1 MSWLQRVAAP
11 SPMSDP
17 PLPTPE
23 ASLLPP
29 TLRILVVG
37 AGIAGLAA
45 ARALRNA
52 GFRPDVV
59 EKLPASTV
67 PGAGIFLPGNAA
79 RALHELGLD
88 GPVRPL
94 GAVIDAQRFL
104 DETGRVLCEV
114 DLAKL
119 WADVGECR
127 ALPRADLQR
136 VLVSGV
142 GGAVRYEIGVKAVQV
157 AETEALVTFDDGT
170 RAPYDLVIGAD
181 GRRST
186 VRSVAALGGPA
197 RPVGQVVYRSVVA
210 GGPRITD
217 WVGVLGRKAAFVV
230 MPMGGG
236 RLYLY
241 ADEAGTAAPADP
253 PARLRELFGGYGGPV
268 PEVLDAVEKIQVA
281 LTDEVVVGAWSR
293 GPVVLVGDAAHATA
307 PTLSEGAAMALED
320 AVVLAA
326 VLKRAATVPAA
337 LRSYE
342 SRRRPRTTWVLDR
355 TRDRDRTRDVSPALR
370 DPLLRDRGE
379 RIFREHYRLLVDP
392 A

>member
-1 MSWLQRVAAP
+1 
-11 SPMSDP
+11 
-17 PLPTPE
+17 
-23 ASLLPP
+23 LLPP

-79 RALHELGLD
+79 RTLRELDLH

-94 GAVIDAQRFL
+94 GTVIDAQRFL
-104 DETGRVLCEV
+104 DESGRMLCEV

-136 VLVSGV
+136 VLLTGI
-142 GGAVRYEIGVKAVQV
+142 GGAVRYDTGVKAIQL
-157 AETEALVTFDDGT
+157 TDTDTPALVTFDDGA
-170 RAPYDLVIGAD
+170 RATYDLVVGAD

-197 RPVGQVVYRSVVA
+197 RPVGQVVYRSVVS

-241 ADEAGTAAPADP
+241 ADESTTAAPADP
-253 PARLRELFGGYGGPV
+253 AGRLREVFGGYGGPV
-268 PEVLDAVEKIQVA
+268 PEVLGAVEKIQVA

-320 AVVLAA
+320 AVVLADA
-326 VLKRAATVPAA
+326 LATAPSVTRA
-337 LRSYE
+337 LRGYE

>member
-1 MSWLQRVAAP
+1 
-11 SPMSDP
+11 
-17 PLPTPE
+17 
-23 ASLLPP
+23 LLPP

-45 ARALRNA
+45 ARAHRTA
-52 GFRPDVV
+52 GYRPDVV
-59 EKLPASTV
+59 EKLPATTV
-67 PGAGIFLPGNAA
+67 PGAGIFLPGNAT
-79 RALHELGLD
+79 RALRDLGLD

-94 GAVIDAQRFL
+94 GAVVDAQRFL
-104 DETGRVLCEV
+104 DEGGRVLCEV

-119 WADVGECR
+119 WSSVGECR

-136 VLVSGV
+136 VLLTGI
-142 GGAVRYEIGVKAVQV
+142 GGAVRYDTGLRNVRHDGDGGP
-157 AETEALVTFDDGT
+157 VTVRFDDGAE
-170 RAPYDLVIGAD
+170 APYDLVVGAD

-186 VRSVAALGGPA
+186 VRAAAALGGPA
-197 RPVGQVVYRSVVA
+197 RPVGQVVYRSVVT

-217 WVGVLGRKAAFVV
+217 WVGVLGRRTGFVV

-241 ADEAGTAAPADP
+241 ADENGTSAPPDP
-253 PARLRELFGGYGGPV
+253 LARLREVFGGYGGPV
-268 PEVLDAVEKIQVA
+268 PAVLDAVEKVQVA
-281 LTDEVVVGAWSR
+281 LTDEVVIGGWSCGR
-293 GPVVLVGDAAHATA
+293 VVLVGDAAHATA

-320 AVVLAA
+320 AVVLAEA
-326 VLKRAATVPAA
+326 LTRAATVGEA

-342 SRRRPRTTWVLDR
+342 SRRRPRTKWVLDR